1 MTPRGPR
8 GAVERRNAIVPQMRD
23 YDALGERQRWVPH
36 LMYFHPAQ
44 ATYPSVTTDARGLR
58 TVVGADPDRP
68 TALLVGGST
77 AFGIGATS
85 DAASVASR
93 LSATTRW
100 SWRNYGGRALNSTQ
114 EAVLTH
120 LMGTDD
126 LAGPIVLLSGLN
138 NLVRACMPG
147 AFDPTYGAFF
157 QQSHFER
164 QMRVA
169 AVGTRALARML
180 VRGLAAKAGIGR
192 GPWESDAAAPRE
204 LAAHASANY
213 DPMLHVL
220 RRDLEYFAMVAAA
233 RRTSCTFVL
242 QPYAPW
248 IAKAL
253 DPRERELFAL
263 LDEEGADFTPV
274 AAEVTRRG
282 DAYRRDVAR
291 ICADAGV
298 AFVDANAGPAF
309 AGPDWLFVD
318 RLHLTDAGQDAAARL
333 IASALPR

>member
-1 MTPRGPR
+1 MTSRGPR

-23 YDALGERQRWVPH
+23 YDSLGERQRWVPH
-36 LMYFHPAQ
+36 LMYFHPPQ
-44 ATYPSVTTDARGLR
+44 ASYPSVTTDARGLR

-85 DAASVASR
+85 DAATIASR

-126 LAGPIVLLSGLN
+126 VAGPIVLFSGMN
-138 NLVRACMPG
+138 TLVRACMPG

-164 QMRVA
+164 QMRAA
-169 AVGTRALARML
+169 AVGTRSLARML
-180 VRGLAAKAGIGR
+180 ARGLAARVGIGR
-192 GPWESDAAAPRE
+192 GPWDADGAAPRDP
-204 LAAHASANY
+204 AAHASANY

-220 RRDLEYFAMVAAA
+220 RRDLEYFAMLASA
-233 RRTSCTFVL
+233 RGTTCTYVL
-242 QPYAPW
+242 QPFAPW
-248 IAKAL
+248 IAKSL
-253 DPRERELFAL
+253 TSQERELFAL
-263 LDEEGADFTPV
+263 LDAEQADFTPV
-274 AAEVTRRG
+274 AGEVARRG

-309 AGPDWLFVD
+309 AGPEWLFVD

-333 IASALPR
+333 IASALPA

>member
-1 MTPRGPR
+1 
-8 GAVERRNAIVPQMRD
+8 MRD

-36 LMYFHPAQ
+36 LMYFHPPQ
-44 ATYPSVTTDARGLR
+44 ASYPSVTTDARGLR

-85 DAASVASR
+85 DAATIASR

-126 LAGPIVLLSGLN
+126 LAGPIVLLSGLH
-138 NLVRACMPG
+138 NLVRVCMPG

-180 VRGLAAKAGIGR
+180 ARGLAAKVGIGR
-192 GPWESDAAAPRE
+192 GPWESDGAAPRD

-220 RRDLEYFAMVAAA
+220 RRDLEYFAMLASA
-233 RRTSCTFVL
+233 RGTTCTYVL
-242 QPYAPW
+242 QPFAPW
-248 IAKAL
+248 IAKSL
-253 DPRERELFAL
+253 TSQERELFAL
-263 LDEEGADFTPV
+263 LDAEQADFTPV
-274 AAEVTRRG
+274 AGEVARRG

-309 AGPDWLFVD
+309 AGPEWLFVD
-318 RLHLTDAGQDAAARL
+318 RLHLTDAGQAAAARL
-333 IASALPR
+333 IASALPT